1 MEYLLFGARCAL
13 ALTLLASVTGKL
25 RAPGGL
31 HRTVA
36 DLDIVPRRHAGRV
49 AVGVVTAETAAIV
62 LVWLPGPAGAAAFLG
77 AAALIAAFTAVLVVL
92 IRRDDDVSC
101 ACFGASRTPVGR
113 AHLVRNGVL
122 LAVCG
127 LGAVAAAAGAGAAL
141 PPEPAA
147 AFAAGLVAVVTGALL
162 ISTDTLAGLFARPS

>member
-25 RAPGGL
+25 RAPGGISG
-31 HRTVA
+31 TVA
-36 DLDIVPRRHAGRV
+36 DLGIVPGRLAGPV
-49 AVGVVTAETAAIV
+49 GAAVIAAETSAIA
-62 LVWLPGPAGAAAFLG
+62 LVWLPGPAGVAAFLG

-101 ACFGASRTPVGR
+101 ACFGASRTPVGP

-127 LGAVAAAAGAGAAL
+127 LGAAAAAAGPGAAL
-141 PPEPAA
+141 PPEPPA
-147 AFAAGLVAVVTGALL
+147 AFAAGLVAVVTGVLL
-162 ISTDTLAGLFARPS
+162 ISTDTLAGLFTRPS